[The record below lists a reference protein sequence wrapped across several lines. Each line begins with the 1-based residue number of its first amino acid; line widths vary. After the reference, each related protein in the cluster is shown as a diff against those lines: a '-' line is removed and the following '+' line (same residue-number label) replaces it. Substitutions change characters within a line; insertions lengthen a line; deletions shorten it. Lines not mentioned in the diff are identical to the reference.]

1 MSVKSVIEIDVNDD
15 KFKAFQAAFDR
26 YQKILDQQ
34 SKKWEEVNKI
44 FDDITKKQKNFNK
57 AVKDSEKGL
66 KDAVITTGNIARNM
80 ASAALSAA
88 KWVAFGAI
96 GGGFGL
102 GGLASSASDYRRQA
116 LGLGISTG
124 QLRNANVAYG
134 RAFNAESALSNI
146 ANIQNDPA
154 NKQILARLGGQTGQN
169 PADQLGTVYKNAIQQ
184 FKQFGQNPQF
194 AEALGL
200 TKIFSL
206 EDLRRGANMTAKELE
221 EMAQQFEKDKKIFE
235 LDDRVSKA
243 WQDFWYALKESANVL
258 EVKFLDSLKNLVP
271 QLTELSKAFAKTI
284 VDFLES
290 EHTKKALEDFAKYLS
305 SPEFKQ
311 DISSFFNALKDLAD
325 FMVDLLSYLPTK
337 GANARGSAEAVKG
350 NWWEASKTMGAGAFI
365 SAGANALTGGLV
377 GTSAKQAYLNDL
389 EKKYGLPQGILDS
402 VWSAES
408 SRGKNTNKS
417 SAGAEG
423 DFQFMPATAKEYGIK
438 NIQDFSESADA
449 ASRKLKGL
457 LRYYN
462 NNPEKALA
470 AYNWGEGNLNKD
482 IQEHGT
488 EWKKY
493 LPAETSGYLA
503 KNQGVIVQ
511 INNNTGGNAVATA
524 QALPAGR
531 N

>member
-184 FKQFGQNPQF
+184 FKQF
-194 AEALGL
+194 
-200 TKIFSL
+200 
-206 EDLRRGANMTAKELE
+206 
-221 EMAQQFEKDKKIFE
+221 
-235 LDDRVSKA
+235 V
-243 WQDFWYALKESANVL
+243 
-258 EVKFLDSLKNLVP
+258 
-271 QLTELSKAFAKTI
+271 
-284 VDFLES
+284 
-290 EHTKKALEDFAKYLS
+290 
-305 SPEFKQ
+305 
-311 DISSFFNALKDLAD
+311 
-325 FMVDLLSYLPTK
+325 
-337 GANARGSAEAVKG
+337 
-350 NWWEASKTMGAGAFI
+350 
-365 SAGANALTGGLV
+365 
-377 GTSAKQAYLNDL
+377 
-389 EKKYGLPQGILDS
+389 
-402 VWSAES
+402 
-408 SRGKNTNKS
+408 
-417 SAGAEG
+417 
-423 DFQFMPATAKEYGIK
+423 
-438 NIQDFSESADA
+438 
-449 ASRKLKGL
+449 
-457 LRYYN
+457 
-462 NNPEKALA
+462 
-470 AYNWGEGNLNKD
+470 
-482 IQEHGT
+482 
-488 EWKKY
+488 
-493 LPAETSGYLA
+493 
-503 KNQGVIVQ
+503 
-511 INNNTGGNAVATA
+511 VA
-524 QALPAGR
+524 
-531 N
+531 